1 MRQKNLSDEEIVR
14 RFFSNERSEND
25 CTTFFKHIDPRMKE
39 VICSLVLRTH
49 EVKDFYNDVA
59 EHLLKVRPDQYR
71 EEGNFNAWL
80 YKVTKNLYLSKLRKE
95 HRVFDTMEY
104 EFRLSENNWEKREK
118 LCNLVIEKIAL
129 LTDIQ
134 QRTIHMVFYEGLSQ
148 KEICERE
155 GISLNTHNK
164 RLSKAK
170 KNLDNCWKKAESLKF
185 SKIDRFRNA

>member
-1 MRQKNLSDEEIVR
+1 MEKNFLSDEEIVR
-14 RFFSNERSEND
+14 RFFSNERSRV
-25 CTTFFKHIDPRMKE
+25 CATFFERFDSRIKKMIRD
-39 VICSLVLRTH
+39 LVLQTD
-49 EVKDFYNDVA
+49 EAKDFYQEVVF
-59 EHLLKVRPDQYR
+59 HLMSVRPDQYT
-71 EEGNFNAWL
+71 EIGKFYGWL
-80 YKVTKNLYLSKLRKE
+80 HKVIHNLYLSKMKNE